1 MTSYSF
7 VAIFQQ
13 HQPLEVTFQNSNDI
27 LELVSG
33 ILIFSTDL
41 SCLHRSYAEKTT
53 LLLGWRHRYEMSV
66 TLHYDLIVRSSISI
80 SHMAMYL
87 IPFTQLVCFLFHL
100 QNLYRPRLWV
110 IWRVSYK
117 KLELSTWRAPRIL
130 HFWWVCVSHLL
141 VFCDMFCFFFL
152 RSVPWS
158 LCCQCLSIVQLFFSL
173 LFIYLSYLTL
183 IFYCICDILCPLL
196 MKTGSVFLR
205 DSAGFFCL
213 FLFWNEFV
221 TDNID

>member
-1 MTSYSF
+1 MWESFIFHFKYLYWIKGINFAFNHTTKHIFQYLTSYSF

-41 SCLHRSYAEKTT
+41 SCLHRSYSEKTT

-66 TLHYDLIVRSSISI
+66 TLHHDLIVRSSISI

-117 KLELSTWRAPRIL
+117 KLKLSTWRAPRIL

-141 VFCDMFCFFFL
+141 VFCDM
-152 RSVPWS
+152 S
-158 LCCQCLSIVQLFFSL
+158 LNCPIVF
-173 LFIYLSYLTL
+173 LFIVYL
-183 IFYCICDILCPLL
+183 PVLL
-196 MKTGSVFLR
+196 
-205 DSAGFFCL
+205 D
-213 FLFWNEFV
+213 
-221 TDNID
+221 TDNLLYMWHSLSFADENW